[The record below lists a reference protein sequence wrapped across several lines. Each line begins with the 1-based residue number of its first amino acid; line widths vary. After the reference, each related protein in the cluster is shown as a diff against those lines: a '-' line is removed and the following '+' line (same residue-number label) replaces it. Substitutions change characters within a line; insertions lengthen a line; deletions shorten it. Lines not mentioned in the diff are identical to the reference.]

1 MTFLTIF
8 IVLVVINVAMVAVSL
23 LSVYKKSPKTPVKVA
38 NETTSIIYPLDV
50 LTNSFKK
57 AV

>member
-1 MTFLTIF
+1 
-8 IVLVVINVAMVAVSL
+8 MVAVSL
-23 LSVYKKSPKTPVKVA
+23 SSVYKKSSETSVKGDH
-38 NETTSIIYPLDV
+38 ETTSIIYPLDV